1 MHIRTLGLAAVMLSV
16 ILLLTALVSGMTGQ
30 NDARN
35 DARNGPRNGMMD
47 NSSPAHDEKP
57 AARTLAA
64 SGPAPVS
71 NR

>member
-35 DARNGPRNGMMD
+35 GTRNGMMD

>member
-35 DARNGPRNGMMD
+35 GMMD